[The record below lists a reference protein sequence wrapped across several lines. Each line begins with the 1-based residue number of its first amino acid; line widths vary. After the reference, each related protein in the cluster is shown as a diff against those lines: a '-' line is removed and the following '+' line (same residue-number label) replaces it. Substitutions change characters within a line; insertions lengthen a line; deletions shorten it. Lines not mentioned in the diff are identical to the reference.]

1 MGELKTVFES
11 LGFDQVQTYIQSG
24 NVIFKTAVNDAS
36 EIKELIITQIE
47 KKYGFTVDV
56 VLRTL
61 EELEISTKKRINLI
75 G

>member
-56 VLRTL
+56 ILRTL
-61 EELEISTKKRINLI
+61 E
-75 G
+75 

>member
-1 MGELKTVFES
+1 M
-11 LGFDQVQTYIQSG
+11 
-24 NVIFKTAVNDAS
+24 IFKTAVNDAS

>member
-24 NVIFKTAVNDAS
+24 NVIFKTAINDAS